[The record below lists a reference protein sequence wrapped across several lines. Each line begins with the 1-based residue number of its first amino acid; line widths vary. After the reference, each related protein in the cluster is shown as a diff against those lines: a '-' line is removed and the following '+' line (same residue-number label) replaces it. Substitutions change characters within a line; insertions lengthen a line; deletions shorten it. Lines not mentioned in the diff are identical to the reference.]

1 MTTKIKTTNIG
12 VDSITTTQILD
23 GSVTTSKIGNISID
37 ALSDVNTTS
46 VAPTNGQALVWD
58 AFNSRWVPTTIAT
71 GSAVDIINP
80 FMLAGM

>member
-1 MTTKIKTTNIG
+1 MTTKIQTTNIG
-12 VDSITTTQILD
+12 INSITTTQILD
-23 GSVTTSKIGNISID
+23 GSVTASKIGSISID

-46 VAPTNGQALVWD
+46 VAPTNGQALVWN
-58 AFNSRWVPTTIAT
+58 ASTSQWVPTTIAT